1 MRAGAKHCPPDAQLV
16 LQWLMSLQ
24 SPRTLPQAANL
35 VHVRIADKPRGEPD
49 ERQRLHRLRS
59 LDDPTALR
67 AAVLALMLTPESDA
81 ELRVWR
87 GQVRDVPQALPLF
100 EDLSLL
106 VSSQRLPW
114 FEHFARLLARGPV
127 AQRQELIG
135 AARSLLTADRIV
147 SPMDQLR
154 WIALRHLLAGSA
166 VAPPAAAAQDFETL
180 DSDQVYSIC
189 IFCGFL
195 STLVPTPEIT
205 FDPSGY
211 GSVSQN
217 WYDTITAPWLDH
229 ADVPARDGS
238 DIDGALRALRE
249 LQAMPWLLRPMLVRS
264 WFDAAREL
272 TDGPMLHPG
281 AADALRLC
289 CVLLDSPVPPELG
302 QQYIELELKEK

>member
-1 MRAGAKHCPPDAQLV
+1 
-16 LQWLMSLQ
+16 MSLL
-24 SPRTLPQAANL
+24 SPRTLPQAVNL
-35 VHVRIADKPRGEPD
+35 VHVRIADKPRGDPQ
-49 ERQRLHRLRS
+49 QREVLARLRAV
-59 LDDPTALR
+59 DDPRAWR
-67 AAVLALMLTPESDA
+67 AAVLALMLTPGSGLERQTWH
-81 ELRVWR
+81 ELVKGLPRAM
-87 GQVRDVPQALPLF
+87 QFFNDVLALEAPR
-100 EDLSLL
+100 
-106 VSSQRLPW
+106 RLPW
-114 FEHFARLLARGPV
+114 FERFARLLAPGPA

-166 VAPPAAAAQDFETL
+166 VAPPAPAATEFETL
-180 DSDQVYSIC
+180 DSDQVYSVC

-205 FDPSGY
+205 FDPTGY

-217 WYDTITAPWLDH
+217 WYDSVTSPWLEH
-229 ADVPARDGS
+229 ADVPARDGL
-238 DIDGALRALRE
+238 DIDGASRALRE

-264 WFDAAREL
+264 WFDAARAL

-289 CVLLDSPVPPELG
+289 CVLLDSPVPPELA
-302 QQYIELELKEK
+302 QQYIEVDSKEK

>member
-1 MRAGAKHCPPDAQLV
+1 MRAGANHSTPDAELV
-16 LQWLMSLQ
+16 LQWGMSLQ
-24 SPRTLPQAANL
+24 SPRTLPQAVNL
-35 VHVRIADKPRGEPD
+35 VHVRINDRPRGDLD
-49 ERQRLHRLRS
+49 ERQHLQRLRQQ
-59 LDDPTALR
+59 DDPTAWR

-87 GQVRDVPQALPLF
+87 DQVRDAPLALSLF
-100 EDLSLL
+100 EDLSQLL
-106 VSSQRLPW
+106 PSQRLPW
-114 FEHFARLLARGPV
+114 FEHFARLLAHGPV
-127 AQRQELIG
+127 APRQELIG
-135 AARSLLTADRIV
+135 AARSLLTADCIV

-166 VAPPAAAAQDFETL
+166 VSPPAAAPKDFETL
-180 DSDQVYSIC
+180 DADQVYSIC
-189 IFCGFL
+189 VFCGFL

-217 WYDTITAPWLDH
+217 WYDTVTAPWLDH
-229 ADVPARDGS
+229 ADVPARNGS

-249 LQAMPWLLRPMLVRS
+249 LQAMPWLLRPMLVRT
-264 WFDAAREL
+264 WFDAARNL

-289 CVLLDSPVPPELG
+289 CVLLDSPVPPELA
-302 QQYIELELKEK
+302 QQYIEV